1 MSEPESTL
9 WEGTPSHVRDLPYHA
24 ICLLLSPLVIP
35 LFLAFW
41 RYLTT
46 RNHHI
51 RISSERI
58 QITTGVL
65 SKRMEE
71 VELYR
76 VKDTALE
83 QPFLLRLFGLSN
95 IHLTTS
101 DQSCPRLVI
110 GPIAEARPVR
120 ENLRGAVEK
129 VRDKKR
135 VREIDYS

>member
-1 MSEPESTL
+1 MSEPESVL

-24 ICLLLSPLVIP
+24 ICLLLFPLVIP

-46 RNHHI
+46 RNHQI
-51 RISSERI
+51 RVTNERI

-71 VELYR
+71 IELYR
-76 VKDTALE
+76 VKDTSLA
-83 QPFLLRLFGLSN
+83 QPFVQRLFGLAN

-101 DQSCPRLVI
+101 DPSTPHLLI
-110 GPIAEARPVR
+110 GPIAEARAVR

-129 VRDKKR
+129 VRDRKR
-135 VREIDYS
+135 VREIDYT

>member
-1 MSEPESTL
+1 MSESESVL
-9 WEGTPSHVRDLPYHA
+9 WEGTPSHVRDLGYHA
-24 ICLLLSPLVIP
+24 VCLLLAPLVVP

-46 RNHHI
+46 RCHRI
-51 RISSERI
+51 RVSSERI

-71 VELYR
+71 IELYR

-83 QPFLLRLFGLSN
+83 QPFVQRLFGLAN
-95 IHLTTS
+95 IRLTTS
-101 DQSCPRLVI
+101 DPSSPRLLI
-110 GPIAEARPVR
+110 GPIADAHAVR

-129 VRDKKR
+129 IRDRKR

>member
-1 MSEPESTL
+1 MSESENVL

-24 ICLLLSPLVIP
+24 VCLLLSPLVVP
-35 LFLAFW
+35 LFLSLW

-46 RNHHI
+46 RNHHV

-76 VKDTALE
+76 VKDTSLE
-83 QPFLLRLFGLSN
+83 QPFLLRLFGLAN

-101 DQSCPRLVI
+101 DQSSPQLLI
-110 GPIAEARPVR
+110 GPIAEARQVR

>member
-1 MSEPESTL
+1 MSESENVL
-9 WEGTPSHVRDLPYHA
+9 WEGTPSPVRDLPYHA
-24 ICLLLSPLVIP
+24 VCLLLSPLVVP
-35 LFLAFW
+35 LFLSLW

-46 RNHHI
+46 RNHRV

-76 VKDTALE
+76 VKDTSLE
-83 QPFLLRLFGLSN
+83 QPFLLRLFGLAN

-101 DQSCPRLVI
+101 DQSSPQLLI
-110 GPIAEARPVR
+110 GPIAEARQVR

>member
-1 MSEPESTL
+1 MSEPESIL
-9 WEGTPSHVRDLPYHA
+9 WEGTPSHVRDLPYHSV
-24 ICLLLSPLVIP
+24 CLLLSPLVVP
-35 LFLAFW
+35 LFLSFW

-46 RNHHI
+46 RNHQI

-83 QPFLLRLFGLSN
+83 QPFLLRLFGLAN
-95 IHLTTS
+95 IHLKTS
-101 DQSCPRLVI
+101 DQSSPQLLI
-110 GPIAEARPVR
+110 GPIAEARAIR
-120 ENLRGAVEK
+120 ENLRGAIEK

>member
-1 MSEPESTL
+1 MSESESVL
-9 WEGTPSHVRDLPYHA
+9 WEGTPSHVRDLPYHTV
-24 ICLLLSPLVIP
+24 CLLLAPLVVP
-35 LFLAFW
+35 LFLSFW

-58 QITTGVL
+58 QLTTGVL

-76 VKDTALE
+76 VKDTSLE
-83 QPFLLRLFGLSN
+83 QPFLLRLFGLAN
-95 IHLTTS
+95 IRLTTS
-101 DQSCPRLVI
+101 DQSSPHLLI

-120 ENLRGAVEK
+120 ENLRGAIEK
-129 VRDKKR
+129 VRDRKR

>member
-1 MSEPESTL
+1 MSEPESVL
-9 WEGTPSHVRDLPYHA
+9 WEGTPSHVRDLGYHLV
-24 ICLLLSPLVIP
+24 CLLFVWLVVP
-35 LFLAFW
+35 LFLSFW

-46 RNHHI
+46 RHHRI

-65 SKRMEE
+65 SRHMEE

-76 VKDTALE
+76 VKDTSLQ
-83 QPFLLRLFGLSN
+83 QPFLLRLFGLAN

-101 DQSCPRLVI
+101 DQTSPQLLI
-110 GPIAEARPVR
+110 GPIAEARAVR

-129 VRDKKR
+129 IRDRKR
-135 VREIDYS
+135 VREIDYT